1 MSHVVVAPDKF
12 KGTLTA
18 AQVAVHVAAG
28 LGQAA
33 PGVKTVEVP
42 VADGGD
48 GTVDAAEAAGYRRIE
63 IGVRGPTGSA
73 VTASFA
79 LLDGTAIIESAQAC
93 GLTRLPGGTPAPLTA
108 TSRGVGELILAAVRM
123 RAKRI
128 VLGLGGV
135 ACTDGGAGLVTALGG
150 RLVDASGT
158 ELPPGGAALA
168 RLDHIDDSRLRDLS
182 GAGTEIVAATD
193 VNNPLLGR
201 RGAAAVYGPQKGAS
215 AQDVT
220 LLEEGLTR
228 WAEVTERLFGFV
240 KRDEP
245 GAGAAGGLGFAALGF
260 LGAVVQPGIELLLDL
275 LAFTGRLPGARLVI
289 TGEGALDEQT
299 LHGKAPAGVA
309 RAVAAAAPGV
319 PVVAV
324 AGVCSLSSE
333 QLRSTGI
340 AQAYA
345 LADIEPD
352 LTRCLEQP
360 GPLLEE
366 LAGHIARDW
375 LAPLRPD
382 DVNWCTSG
390 PIRITPRAARTT
402 WMPQCRWSCMAA
414 AFMRYGNGR
423 GGAVGGRVSGRC
435 TPGSPGPGRTPGRWR
450 CRPASDARGGRR
462 RSARRR
468 RRAGPTGG

>member
-1 MSHVVVAPDKF
+1 MNHVVVAPDKF

-18 AQVAVHVAAG
+18 AQVAAHVAAG
-28 LGQAA
+28 LGRAR
-33 PGVKTVEVP
+33 PGLTIVQVP

-48 GTVDAAEAAGYRRIE
+48 GTVDAAEAAGFRRVE
-63 IGVRGPTGSA
+63 IGVRGPTGQA
-73 VTASFA
+73 LTASFA
-79 LLDGTAIIESAQAC
+79 LLDGTAVIESAQAC

-150 RLVDASGT
+150 RLLDSSGA

-168 RLDHIDDSRLRDLS
+168 RLDRVDVSRLRDL
-182 GAGTEIVAATD
+182 AGTEVIAATD
-193 VNNPLLGR
+193 VDSPLLGP
-201 RGAAAVYGPQKGAS
+201 RGAAVYAPQKGAS
-215 AQDVT
+215 SQDVAS
-220 LLEEGLTR
+220 LEEGLAR
-228 WAEVTERLFGFV
+228 WADVAEQSFGFV

-260 LGAVVQPGIELLLDL
+260 LRATMQPGIELMLDL
-275 LAFTGRLPGARLVI
+275 LSFAGQLSGARLVI
-289 TGEGALDEQT
+289 TGEGALDTQT

-309 RAVAAAAPGV
+309 RATAAAAPDL

-324 AGVCSLSSE
+324 AGVCSLTPG
-333 QLRSTGI
+333 QLRSAGI
-340 AQAYA
+340 ARAYT

-352 LTRCLEQP
+352 LARCLEQA

-375 LAPLRPD
+375 L
-382 DVNWCTSG
+382 
-390 PIRITPRAARTT
+390 TP
-402 WMPQCRWSCMAA
+402 
-414 AFMRYGNGR
+414 
-423 GGAVGGRVSGRC
+423 
-435 TPGSPGPGRTPGRWR
+435 
-450 CRPASDARGGRR
+450 
-462 RSARRR
+462 
-468 RRAGPTGG
+468 

>member
-1 MSHVVVAPDKF
+1 MGCVLIAPDKF

-18 AQVAVHVAAG
+18 GQVAAHLAAG
-28 LGQAA
+28 LGRAR
-33 PGVKTVEVP
+33 PGLKTVQVP

-48 GTVDAAEAAGYRRIE
+48 GTVDAAQAAGYRRIE
-63 IGVRGPTGSA
+63 IGVRGPTGKP

-79 LLDGTAIIESAQAC
+79 LLDETAIIESAQAC

-108 TSRGVGELILAAVRM
+108 TSRGVGELILAAARM

-150 RLVDASGT
+150 RLVDESGI

-168 RLDHIDDSRLRDLS
+168 RLRHIDVSRLRDLP
-182 GAGTEIVAATD
+182 GTEVIAATD
-193 VNNPLLGR
+193 VDNPLLGP
-201 RGAAAVYGPQKGAS
+201 RGAAAVYAPQKGAS
-215 AQDVT
+215 ADDVT
-220 LLEEGLTR
+220 VLEDGLTR
-228 WAEVTERLFGFV
+228 WADVAEQALGFRT
-240 KRDEP
+240 RDEP

-260 LGAVVQPGIELLLDL
+260 LGAVMRPGIELMLDL
-275 LAFTGRLPGARLVI
+275 LSFADHLPGARLVI
-289 TGEGALDEQT
+289 TGEGALDRQT

-309 RAVAAAAPGV
+309 RATAAAVPGL

-324 AGVCSLSSE
+324 AGVCSLTQD
-333 QLRSTGI
+333 QLRSAGI
-340 AQAYA
+340 ARAYA

-375 LAPLRPD
+375 LAPLRPRPAG
-382 DVNWCTSG
+382 VS
-390 PIRITPRAARTT
+390 
-402 WMPQCRWSCMAA
+402 
-414 AFMRYGNGR
+414 R
-423 GGAVGGRVSGRC
+423 GGSVV
-435 TPGSPGPGRTPGRWR
+435 
-450 CRPASDARGGRR
+450 
-462 RSARRR
+462 
-468 RRAGPTGG
+468 